1 VIDEYISAL
10 VKFIGEEFL
19 SESERADLDAETPLL
34 ESGILDSLRVAVLL
48 TFIRE
53 DLGVH
58 VPLARLDMRNFAD
71 IQTLAAMLADV
82 APVRSG
88 GAA

>member
-1 VIDEYISAL
+1 MIDEYRSEL
-10 VKFIGEEFL
+10 VKFVGEEFL

-34 ESGILDSLRVAVLL
+34 EAGILDSLRVAVLL
-48 TFIRE
+48 NFIRE
-53 DLGVH
+53 ELGVN

-71 IQTLAAMLADV
+71 IATLAAMLADL

>member
-1 VIDEYISAL
+1 MIDEYRSEL
-10 VKFIGEEFL
+10 VKFVGEEFL

-34 ESGILDSLRVAVLL
+34 EAGILDSLRVAVLL
-48 TFIRE
+48 NFIRE
-53 DLGVH
+53 ELGVN

-71 IQTLAAMLADV
+71 IETLAAMLADL

>member
-1 VIDEYISAL
+1 M
-10 VKFIGEEFL
+10 KFVGEEFL
-19 SESERADLDAETPLL
+19 SESERADLDEETPLL
-34 ESGILDSLRVAVLL
+34 EAGILDSLRVAVLL
-48 TFIRE
+48 NFIRE
-53 DLGVH
+53 ELGVN

-71 IQTLAAMLADV
+71 IATLAAMLADL